1 MNERTRQQISV
12 VAGIASIAMC
22 GLLMFHAYAA
32 HVSGG
37 DLYVNNEEF
46 SSVMLS
52 IVEHKHLFELSALA
66 QILAAVCMV
75 PIALSLAFRFE
86 DNRGYAIVAAALMF
100 MAAVVLVVAFTH
112 YGNLTGQSFD
122 YLHQRAP
129 ADVVIKSADTI
140 SDQFQI
146 LEFAGIIIWGIAM
159 IGFSVLMARAEDFP
173 SPLAWL
179 TFLVGIVCFAYVRA
193 PILLDVSR
201 VVWSLALGSYL
212 LLRDTVEVTSPEA
225 ETETA

>member
-1 MNERTRQQISV
+1 MPMNQRTLQQIRN
-12 VAGIASIAMC
+12 VAGVAGLAMC
-22 GLLMFHAYAA
+22 ALLIFHAWAA
-32 HVSGG
+32 HASGG
-37 DLYVNNEEF
+37 NPYVEDEAF
-46 SSVMLS
+46 AGVLLS
-52 IVEHKHLFELSALA
+52 ITEHKHLFELSGLA

-75 PIALSLAFRFE
+75 PIALSLVFSFD
-86 DNRGYAIVAAALMF
+86 DNRGYAIVAACLMF

-112 YGNLTGQSFD
+112 YGNLTGTSFD
-122 YLHQRAP
+122 YIHQRAP
-129 ADVVIKSADTI
+129 TDLVVHEADVI

-146 LEFAGIIIWGIAM
+146 LEFAGLVIWGIAM

-179 TFLVGIVCFAYVRA
+179 TFTVGIVCFAHVRA

-201 VVWSLALGSYL
+201 IVWSLAIGSYL
-212 LLRDTVEVTSPEA
+212 LLRDPVSVGSS

>member
-1 MNERTRQQISV
+1 MNERTRQQIAN
-12 VAGIASIAMC
+12 VAGVSGLLMC
-22 GLLMFHAYAA
+22 GLLLFHTYAA
-32 HVSGG
+32 YVSGG

-46 SSVMLS
+46 ASVMLS
-52 IVEHKHLFELSALA
+52 ITEHKHLFELSALA
-66 QILAAVCMV
+66 QILASVCMV

-86 DNRGYAIVAAALMF
+86 DNRGYAICAACLMF

-122 YLHQRAP
+122 YIHHRAP

-146 LEFAGIIIWGIAM
+146 LEFAGIVIWGIAM

-179 TFLVGIVCFAYVRA
+179 TFTVGIVCFAYVRA

-201 VVWSLALGSYL
+201 IIWSLALGSYL
-212 LLRDTVEVTSPEA
+212 LLRDSVPVAES
-225 ETETA
+225 ETEMA

>member
-12 VAGIASIAMC
+12 VAGIAGLAMC
-22 GLLMFHAYAA
+22 GLLMFHAYAV

-46 SSVMLS
+46 AGVMLS

-75 PIALSLAFRFE
+75 PIALTLAFRFE
-86 DNRGYAIVAAALMF
+86 DNRGYAIVAACLMF
-100 MAAVVLVVAFTH
+100 MAAVVLVIAFTH
-112 YGNLTGQSFD
+112 YGNLTGTSFD
-122 YLHQRAP
+122 YLHHRAP
-129 ADVVIKSADTI
+129 ADVVIKLADAI

-146 LEFAGIIIWGIAM
+146 LEYAGLVIWGIAM
-159 IGFSVLMARAEDFP
+159 IGFSILMARAEDFP

-179 TFLVGIVCFAYVRA
+179 TFTVGIVCFAYVRA
-193 PILLDVSR
+193 PLLLDVSR
-201 VVWSLALGSYL
+201 IVWSLALGSYL
-212 LLRDTVEVTSPEA
+212 LLRDPVAVTAS
-225 ETETA
+225 ETEAA

>member
-1 MNERTRQQISV
+1 MNERTRHQITN
-12 VAGIASIAMC
+12 VAGFAGLSMFLLLAFYAFAS
-22 GLLMFHAYAA
+22 HQ
-32 HVSGG
+32 SGG

-112 YGNLTGQSFD
+112 YGN
-122 YLHQRAP
+122 
-129 ADVVIKSADTI
+129 
-140 SDQFQI
+140 
-146 LEFAGIIIWGIAM
+146 
-159 IGFSVLMARAEDFP
+159 
-173 SPLAWL
+173 
-179 TFLVGIVCFAYVRA
+179 
-193 PILLDVSR
+193 
-201 VVWSLALGSYL
+201 
-212 LLRDTVEVTSPEA
+212 
-225 ETETA
+225 